1 MRISPQDI
9 RQQQFT
15 VKMFRGF
22 DPQEVDAFLED
33 VADDYETLLKECQ
46 MLKEQLAAQEE
57 RQRGVA
63 ELEKALQDTLLTTQ
77 RLADDLKAA
86 ARREA
91 EEMRSAAKHESDL
104 IVREAELRGEKAIEA
119 ARGDEARIRA
129 DIQALKRLRRQ
140 FEEDLA
146 ATLDRY
152 RRLLGV
158 EAEADAEEGDGG

>member
-33 VADDYETLLKECQ
+33 VADDYENLLKECQ
-46 MLKEQLAAQEE
+46 LMREQLAAQEE
-57 RQRGVA
+57 RQRGVG
-63 ELEKALQDTLLTTQ
+63 ELEKALQDTLVTTQ
-77 RLADDLKAA
+77 RLSDDVKAA

-91 EEMRSAAKHESDL
+91 DELRTSAKHEADL

-119 ARGDEARIRA
+119 ARGDEAKIRA
-129 DIQALKRLRRQ
+129 EIQGLKRLRRQ
-140 FEEDLA
+140 LAEDIA
-146 ATLDRY
+146 ATLERY
-152 RRLLGV
+152 RRHLAG
-158 EAEADAEEGDGG
+158 DAQAAEGDGG

>member
-15 VKMFRGF
+15 VKVFRGF

-46 MLKEQLAAQEE
+46 MLREQLAAQEE

-86 ARREA
+86 ARRESDDV
-91 EEMRSAAKHESDL
+91 RNAAKHESEL
-104 IVREAELRGEKAIEA
+104 IVREAELRGEKVIEA

-129 DIQALKRLRRQ
+129 DIQALKRLRGQ
-140 FEEDLA
+140 FEGDLA

-152 RRLLGV
+152 RRMLGT
-158 EAEADAEEGDGG
+158 EAAREEGDGA

>member
-15 VKMFRGF
+15 LKMFRGF

-33 VADDYETLLKECQ
+33 VADDYETLLKEVQ
-46 MLKEQLAAQEE
+46 LLKEQLASQEE

-63 ELEKALQDTLLTTQ
+63 ELEKALQDTLVTSQ
-77 RLADDLKAA
+77 RLADELKAA

-91 EEMRSAAKHESDL
+91 DEMRTTAKHESEL
-104 IVREAELRGEKAIEA
+104 IVREAELRGEKAVEA

-129 DIQALKRLRRQ
+129 DMHALKRMRRQ
-140 FEEDLA
+140 LVEDLA
-146 ATLDRY
+146 VTLERY
-152 RRLLGV
+152 QRYLAGETV
-158 EAEADAEEGDGG
+158 PEERDGD

>member
-46 MLKEQLAAQEE
+46 LLREQLAAQEE
-57 RQRGVA
+57 RQRGVG
-63 ELEKALQDTLLTTQ
+63 ELEKALQDTLVTSQ
-77 RLADDLKAA
+77 RLADELKAA

-91 EEMRSAAKHESDL
+91 E
-104 IVREAELRGEKAIEA
+104 LRGDKAVEA
-119 ARGDEARIRA
+119 ARADEARLRV
-129 DIQALKRLRRQ
+129 DIQALKRVRRQ
-140 FEEDLA
+140 LVEDLG

-152 RRLLGV
+152 RRYLAG
-158 EAEADAEEGDGG
+158 ETAPDESDAG